1 MMIATIMNVV
11 LESLISALREE
22 LEQHGEMLARLEK
35 QRQHAIGR
43 TADDMLRATVEIERQ
58 SQAVQGARRRRL
70 IAQMK
75 VAQHLSLPETAR
87 MADLLPLL
95 PENYRPLMEALV
107 QENGESLQRIFECS
121 RQNHLLLC
129 RSVELMN
136 RVVGDFKPGE
146 TPVPRDEQK
155 DAMPGPQSV
164 RLPAPAVA

>member
-1 MMIATIMNVV
+1 MMIATTMNVV

-35 QRQHAIGR
+35 QRQHATGR
-43 TADDMLRATVEIERQ
+43 TSDDMLRTTIEIERQ

-75 VAQHLSLPETAR
+75 VARHLKLPESAR

-95 PENYRPLMEALV
+95 PEDYRPLVAALV

-136 RVVGDFKPGE
+136 RVVGDFKPGDAG
-146 TPVPRDEQK
+146 VLRDEQK

-164 RLPAPAVA
+164 RLPVPAVA